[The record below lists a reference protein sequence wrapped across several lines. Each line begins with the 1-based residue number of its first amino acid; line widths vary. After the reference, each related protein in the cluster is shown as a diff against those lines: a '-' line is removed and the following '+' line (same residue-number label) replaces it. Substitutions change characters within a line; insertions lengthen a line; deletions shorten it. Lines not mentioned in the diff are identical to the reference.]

1 MSSNKF
7 EKSLNSIPM
16 ILDNSLDID
25 DSFNMILDMLKQT
38 FDYNFAF
45 IAYINS
51 NRVNIKKVKS
61 SVKINIEEND
71 FFDISEDTRRELFS
85 PETAYVERTSTLA
98 KGLTLDKYKSK
109 YLISKLIIRNTVFG
123 FIVIAKDLD
132 KNFDT
137 EDKDILKS
145 VSSICSYVIKD
156 SELSG
161 VFKMQLKSLQ
171 DAIIEKSEANRII
184 QEQNEKIL
192 SADKVKNEFLANISH
207 ELRTPLTSIIG
218 FAEILDN
225 GFYGQ
230 LNEKQKKYVSDI
242 QASGIHLLGMINE
255 ILDISKIEAK
265 AMKLNVMEFDLIQNL
280 SEVSNIVK
288 PLLNKKN
295 LSFTTNFE
303 EKCFIQA
310 DYQKFQQIFYN
321 LLSNAIK
328 YTEENGKVE
337 IGFKTDNKKVTIW
350 VKDNGIGIA
359 KKYHGKIFG
368 KFVQLGNTLT
378 KTGSSTGLGLTI
390 TKELVQLHNGKI
402 SLESVVD
409 KGTTFFVEM
418 PLKFKPKKRKS
429 IV

>member
-1 MSSNKF
+1 MNSNKF
-7 EKSLNSIPM
+7 EKCLNYIPK
-16 ILDNSLDID
+16 ILDNSLEINENFD
-25 DSFNMILDMLKQT
+25 MILDVLKNL
-38 FDYNFAF
+38 FNYNFAF

-51 NRVNIKKVKS
+51 NRINIKKVKS
-61 SVKINIEEND
+61 NTKIKIKEND
-71 FFDISEDTRRELFS
+71 FIDISEDIRRELFS
-85 PETAYVERTSTLA
+85 PETVYVERASKLA
-98 KGLTLDKYKSK
+98 KELTLNTYKSK
-109 YLISKLIIRNTVFG
+109 YLISKLIIRDTVFG
-123 FIVIAKDLD
+123 FIVVAKDLD
-132 KNFDT
+132 KNFDI

-145 VSSICSYVIKD
+145 ISSICSYSIKD

-192 SADKVKNEFLANISH
+192 SADKIKNEFLANISH

-242 QASGIHLLGMINE
+242 QASGVHLLGMINE

-265 AMKLNVMEFDLIQNL
+265 AMKLNILEFDLIQNL
-280 SEVSNIVK
+280 TEVSNIVK

-295 LSFTTNFE
+295 LSFKTVFE
-303 EKCFIQA
+303 ENCFIQA
-310 DYQKFQQIFYN
+310 DYQKIQQIFYN

-328 YTEENGKVE
+328 YTEENGKIE

-378 KTGSSTGLGLTI
+378 KTESSTGLGLTI

-402 SLESVVD
+402 SLESVVN
-409 KGTTFFVEM
+409 KGTTFFVEI
-418 PLKFKPKKRKS
+418 PLKYKPRKRKS